1 MTTIEALK
9 QKVWGLSG
17 SISPGD
23 ARALARL
30 VSDVCEHLANLNN
43 EVSELR
49 SQIQDVRR
57 EIAELQEEVKKQ
69 N

>member
-9 QKVWGLSG
+9 RRASGLSG
-17 SISPGD
+17 SVSPGD
-23 ARALARL
+23 ARAVARL
-30 VSDVCEHLANLNN
+30 ISDLCEQLANVNN

-57 EIAELQEEVKKQ
+57 EIAELHEEVKKQ
-69 N
+69 D